1 MVFKT
6 RDQNM
11 TQHPSR
17 TTKSIK
23 VMYVFMKN
31 ISNQLFQ
38 VLMEE
43 DEYVGLPTFINFQK
57 V

>member
-1 MVFKT
+1 
-6 RDQNM
+6 M

-23 VMYVFMKN
+23 VLYVFMKN
-31 ISNQLFQ
+31 IANQLFR

-43 DEYVGLPTFINFQK
+43 DEFVGLPTLINFQNK
-57 V
+57 

>member
-1 MVFKT
+1 
-6 RDQNM
+6 M

-31 ISNQLFQ
+31 ISPPIFQ

-43 DEYVGLPTFINFQK
+43 DEYVDLQNK
-57 V
+57 